1 MPSRPIDRSSEDS
14 APPAGPAVGKGR
26 PTPKRSE
33 AERIRRKRATVP
45 RDRKEAA
52 REARA
57 RARAERE
64 TRRRA
69 LMAGDEKALPPR
81 DRGPVRRL
89 VRDIVDS
96 RRNVAELFLPMAFA
110 VLILGAFSRAVQV
123 LTYLLWLVM
132 LVLVTADTMVL
143 RRRIRKLVGE
153 RHPEADQKGLTLYA
167 VLRSTQLRR
176 LRLPPPRLKRGQPV

>member
-1 MPSRPIDRSSEDS
+1 VFGRRNAS
-14 APPAGPAVGKGR
+14 PPPPVTTEQGKPGGKGR

-33 AERIRRKRATVP
+33 AERTRKKASVP
-45 RDRKEAA
+45 RDRKEAM
-52 REARA
+52 REARKK
-57 RARAERE
+57 ARAERE
-64 TRRRA
+64 TMRRA
-69 LMAGDEKALPPR
+69 LVAGDEKALPPR

-110 VLILGAFSRAVQV
+110 VLILGTLSRTVQV

-153 RHPEADQKGLTLYA
+153 RHPRPT
-167 VLRSTQLRR
+167 RR
-176 LRLPPPRLKRGQPV
+176 G